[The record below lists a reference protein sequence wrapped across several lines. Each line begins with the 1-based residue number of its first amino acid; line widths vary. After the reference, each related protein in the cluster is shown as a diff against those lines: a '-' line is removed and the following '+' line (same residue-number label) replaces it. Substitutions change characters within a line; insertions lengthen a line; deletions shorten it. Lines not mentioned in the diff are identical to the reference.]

1 MQTVDP
7 RNLEKMLK
15 ATPDLRVLD
24 VRTPAEFQS
33 AHIPGSFNLSLD
45 ELPEHVESLTG
56 VVHPVVLVCRSGSRA
71 RQAGDLLARSGKA
84 NVQLLEGGL
93 QAWEALDLPVRRG
106 RRQAVSLERQVR
118 VVAGLMAA
126 VGGALS
132 VFVNPWFG
140 LIPTFVGAG
149 LVNAGI
155 TDTCPMAMLL
165 ARLPYNRRGA
175 QDCCTVVDALTKA

>member
-1 MQTVDP
+1 MQTVDA
-7 RNLEKMLK
+7 RTLEKMLK
-15 ATPDLRVLD
+15 ETPDLRVLD
-24 VRTPAEFQS
+24 VRTPAEYQT

-45 ELPEHVESLTG
+45 QLPEHVESLSG

-71 RQAGDLLARSGKA
+71 RQAGDMLARTGKA

-93 QAWEALDLPVRRG
+93 LAWEESKLPVRRG
-106 RRQAVSLERQVR
+106 QKQAVSLERQVR
-118 VVAGLMAA
+118 IVAGLMAA
-126 VGGALS
+126 VGGVLS

-140 LIPTFVGAG
+140 LVPTFVGAG

-155 TDTCPMAMLL
+155 TDKCPMALLL

-175 QDCCTVVDALTKA
+175 QDCCTVVAALSKS